1 MIVVVTSALIAL
13 LLAEPKA
20 DQIATIL
27 EAEDQVVISAGTL
40 AEALIVAARRG
51 VVQELT
57 RLIDGL
63 GIQVDSISAAGAHAV
78 AEAYSSWGKGR
89 HPAGLSFGDC
99 FAYVTAKSSGAPL
112 LFVGDD
118 FSKTDVAAAI

>member
-78 AEAYSSWGKGR
+78 AEAYSSWGKG
-89 HPAGLSFGDC
+89 
-99 FAYVTAKSSGAPL
+99 
-112 LFVGDD
+112 
-118 FSKTDVAAAI
+118 

>member
-1 MIVVVTSALIAL
+1 MAL
-13 LLAEPKA
+13 LLAEPEA
-20 DQIATIL
+20 DQIATVL

-51 VVQELT
+51 VAQELT
-57 RLIDGL
+57 RLIDGI
-63 GIQVDSISAAGAHAV
+63 GIQVDSISAPGAHAV
-78 AEAYSSWGKGR
+78 ADAHSSWGKDR
-89 HPAGLSFGDC
+89 HPAGLRFGDC

-118 FSKTDVAAAI
+118 FSKTDVAAAV